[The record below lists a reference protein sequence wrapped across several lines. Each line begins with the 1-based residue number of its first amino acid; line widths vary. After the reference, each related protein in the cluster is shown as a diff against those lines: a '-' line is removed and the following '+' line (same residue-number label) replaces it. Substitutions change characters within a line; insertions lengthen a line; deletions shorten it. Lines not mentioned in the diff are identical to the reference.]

1 MRERPAGCA
10 HTPNEPMAMEV
21 WAMAAKLA
29 ASTLVVGVAATGCG
43 SNTPSSPSSTTSS
56 SATSSSTTP
65 SSVSPSSAAP
75 TSSSGTAQPW
85 GYSNLLIRPTNI
97 VVPGDTF
104 TLTRTASDPT
114 QPGISGEFTNL
125 NGTRK
130 VVVMIGIDPDVAA
143 ASRDNDSN
151 AKSLDALVKG
161 TPTPADAGIGG
172 MMAVGTSPDGSKS
185 AAVVVF
191 AEGKTA
197 LLINFESA
205 LNDPLQPDF
214 VLDVARKQ
222 DAAITAGLPA

>member
-1 MRERPAGCA
+1 
-10 HTPNEPMAMEV
+10 
-21 WAMAAKLA
+21 
-29 ASTLVVGVAATGCG
+29 
-43 SNTPSSPSSTTSS
+43 
-56 SATSSSTTP
+56 
-65 SSVSPSSAAP
+65 
-75 TSSSGTAQPW
+75 
-85 GYSNLLIRPTNI
+85 LLIRPTNI

-172 MMAVGTSPDGSKS
+172 MMAVATSPDGSKS

-191 AEGKTA
+191 AEGKAA